1 VPFIRTTRDKRGVES
16 TYVMHVYRPAANAP
30 SRTRVLYLFRSP
42 AHVRVGRRPLDP
54 EVMEALEHTHP
65 DLTFDWSSL
74 HREAISPRPEPR
86 EMPSRDRRRD
96 RPPPRPTPAPVM
108 PAPAPAPAPVAP
120 PDAVD
125 DGSVLC
131 AVLGAVEATRLRRRY
146 EEVVQRITRRARTPE
161 DRTRLLEETSRSN
174 PAEWADEAVVR
185 EQAPLVEALWNAL
198 LTQLP
203 SRRRGRRAGRRQA
216 GEAIMDGDAVA
227 PSGSDNAYVDSST
240 DPSRDPDD
248 GDRLG
253 TTTAAA
259 DLPDDD

>member
-1 VPFIRTTRDKRGVES
+1 
-16 TYVMHVYRPAANAP
+16 MHAYRPASSAP

-42 AHVRVGRRPLDP
+42 GHLRVGRRPLDP

-74 HREAISPRPEPR
+74 QREAISPRPEPR
-86 EMPSRDRRRD
+86 ETPSRDRRRE
-96 RPPPRPTPAPVM
+96 RQPPR
-108 PAPAPAPAPVAP
+108 PAPAPAPVKQAP
-120 PDAVD
+120 APTPSPVPPLPDPVD

-131 AVLGAVEATRLRRRY
+131 AVLGAVEAARLRRRY

-161 DRTRLLEETSRSN
+161 DRTRLLDEASRSN
-174 PAEWADEAVVR
+174 PEAWPDEAAIR
-185 EQAPLVEALWNAL
+185 EQAPLVEAVWNGV

-216 GEAIMDGDAVA
+216 GEAIMDSDAVA